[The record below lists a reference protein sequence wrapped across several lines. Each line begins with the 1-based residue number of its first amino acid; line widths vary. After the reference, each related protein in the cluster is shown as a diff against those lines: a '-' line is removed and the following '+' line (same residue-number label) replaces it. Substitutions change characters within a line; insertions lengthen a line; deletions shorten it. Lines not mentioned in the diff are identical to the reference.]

1 MGGGAALEA
10 GTATVAAAA
19 AVAAAAS
26 SGAAGTDFSNAAGAE
41 DRNVRPATEQGRKGT
56 CVIAKQGRQEE
67 AEQNSADHHVPP
79 GEAAPAAYDFIAG
92 CAAGVASTATGH
104 PFDTVKIRVQMSTGP
119 ADSTPLSCLKKLVRT
134 EGSAALFKGIA
145 SPMVTIPLVNAVV
158 FGAVRAPPHIAQ
170 PSTHTQTDRHTH
182 THTEHRQAHT
192 DKHTHTQ
199 STDKHTQAHTH
210 STHTAQTAH
219 TRSTA
224 KHTHRAHTQHRQH
237 THTQHSQAHTHS
249 THKHKHTVHTQHRQ
263 HTQAHT
269 HSTHTAHTAH
279 THSTHQHT
287 HTAHTQHIQH
297 THTAHTAHTHTMRSW
312 LFGRHSTRTHADSR
326 PGGRDN
332 RASQISPTPE
342 RAPSLPSYIDHS
354 VAIEI
359 MQSRYRYVLQSRCS
373 RERRSL
379 FSVRPGQER
388 AAGPARPDLWQPDR
402 PRYVELFK
410 VVNLRVLSRRRGGE
424 AGERGRRDSGVET
437 HG

>member
-1 MGGGAALEA
+1 MAAMGGGAALEA

-210 STHTAQTAH
+210 STHTA
-219 TRSTA
+219 
-224 KHTHRAHTQHRQH
+224 
-237 THTQHSQAHTHS
+237 
-249 THKHKHTVHTQHRQ
+249 
-263 HTQAHT
+263 
-269 HSTHTAHTAH
+269 HTAH